1 MENHLGYEVRTIDD
15 ARALEGV
22 EVGVSEWILV
32 DQDRIDRFARATE
45 DYQWIHVDP
54 ERAARELEIGATIA
68 HGYLTLSLIPGATER
83 FVHFPTLK
91 RAINWGLN
99 KVRFSRMVVCGS
111 RVRVRTTVLQARAR
125 AGGIQMTCRHK
136 VEIEGRK
143 KAACTAETLGLYM
156 I

>member
-1 MENHLGYEVRTIDD
+1 MGHEVRTIEE

-22 EVGVSEWILV
+22 EVGVSDWIVV

-45 DYQWIHVDP
+45 DFQWIHVDP
-54 ERAARELEIGATIA
+54 ARAARELETGATIA
-68 HGYLTLSLIPGATER
+68 HGYLTLSLIPGATEQ
-83 FVHFPTLK
+83 FVLFPTLK

-99 KVRFSRMVVCGS
+99 KARFSNMVVCPS

-125 AGGIQMTCRHK
+125 AGGIQLTCKHT
-136 VEIEGRK
+136 VEIEGQRK
-143 KAACTAETLGLYM
+143 PACTAETLSLYM

>member
-1 MENHLGYEVRTIDD
+1 MAHEVRSIED

-22 EVGVSEWILV
+22 EVGVSDWIVV
-32 DQDRIDRFARATE
+32 DQERIDRFAKATE

-54 ERAARELEIGATIA
+54 ERAAQELDTGATIA
-68 HGYLTLSLIPGATER
+68 HGYLTLSLIPGATEE
-83 FVHFPTLK
+83 FVRMPTLK

-99 KVRFSRMVVCGS
+99 KVRFSNMVVCPS

-125 AGGIQMTCRHK
+125 LGGIQMTCRHR
-136 VEIEGRK
+136 VEIEGQK
-143 KAACTAETLGLYM
+143 KPACTAETLALYM

>member
-1 MENHLGYEVRTIDD
+1 MLLSHEVRTIDD

-22 EVGVSEWILV
+22 EVGVSDWILV
-32 DQDRIDRFARATE
+32 DQGRIDRFARATE
-45 DYQWIHVDP
+45 DFQWIHVDR
-54 ERAARELEIGATIA
+54 ERAARELEAGATIA

-83 FVHFPTLK
+83 FVVFPALK

-99 KVRFSRMVVCGS
+99 KVRFSSMVVCGS

-136 VEIEGRK
+136 IEIEGQRK
-143 KAACTAETLGLYM
+143 PACTAETLALYM
-156 I
+156 L

>member
-1 MENHLGYEVRTIDD
+1 MSQTGYEVRNIDD

-22 EVGVSEWILV
+22 EVGVSEWIVV
-32 DQDRIDRFARATE
+32 DQERIDRFAHATE

-54 ERAARELEIGATIA
+54 ERAARELDTGATIA
-68 HGYLTLSLIPGATER
+68 HGYLTLSLIPGATEN
-83 FVHFPTLK
+83 FVTFPTLK

-99 KVRFSRMVVCGS
+99 KVRFSNMVVCGNS
-111 RVRVRTTVLQARAR
+111 VRVRTTVLKARAR
-125 AGGIQMTCRHK
+125 AGGIQMTCRHRI
-136 VEIEGRK
+136 EIEGQR

>member
-1 MENHLGYEVRTIDD
+1 MSYEVRTIED

-22 EVGVSEWILV
+22 EVGVSDWILV
-32 DQDRIDRFARATE
+32 DQERIDRFARATE

-54 ERAARELEIGATIA
+54 QRAAKELDTGATIA
-68 HGYLTLSLIPGATER
+68 HGYLTLSLIPGATEQ
-83 FVHFPTLK
+83 FVTFPTLK

-99 KVRFSRMVVCGS
+99 KVRFSNMVVCGS

-125 AGGIQMTCRHK
+125 AGGVQMTCRHRI
-136 VEIEGRK
+136 EIEGQR

-156 I
+156 V

>member
-1 MENHLGYEVRTIDD
+1 MAHEVRSIEE

-32 DQDRIDRFARATE
+32 DQERIDRFAKATE

-54 ERAARELEIGATIA
+54 ARAARELDTGATIA
-68 HGYLTLSLIPGATER
+68 HGYLTLSLITGATED
-83 FVHFPTLK
+83 FVHFPTLR

-99 KVRFSRMVVCGS
+99 KVRFSNMVVCPS
-111 RVRVRTTVLQARAR
+111 RVRVRTTVLRAR
-125 AGGIQMTCRHK
+125 GRLGGIQMTCRHRI
-136 VEIEGRK
+136 EIEGQRK
-143 KAACTAETLGLYM
+143 PACTAETIGLYM